1 MKRSLAFSLLTP
13 FLLSTTV
20 LSIAAISP
28 SGSQLVEI
36 MSALPVQ
43 DETRTFNVSNF
54 DKLDLGSAFIIHV
67 TRGSGYKVTA
77 SGRGDDLDDLEA
89 KVINNKLQVRY
100 KDKLGWNRNRQRVTV
115 NVTLPDLKSVSFSG
129 ASRSDVT
136 GFRNLKELAVDIS
149 GASTSTIEVD
159 AERVLV
165 DLSGAS
171 NVTLTGQ
178 AKRLDGEVSG
188 ATTLKAYDLKV
199 SSAKVD
205 LSGASSARMNVS
217 DRLDA
222 DASGA
227 SSLTYR
233 GSASIRSNTS
243 GASSIKSVDR

>member
-1 MKRSLAFSLLTP
+1 MKRSFAPHLSTLLLLA
-13 FLLSTTV
+13 TTV
-20 LSIAAISP
+20 LSVAAISP

-36 MSALPVQ
+36 MSNLPVQ

-54 DKLDLGSAFIIHV
+54 DQLDLGSAFTIHV
-67 TRGSGYKVTA
+67 TRGIGYKVTA
-77 SGRGDDLDDLEA
+77 SGRSDDLDDLEA
-89 KVINNKLQVRY
+89 KVNGNKLQVRY
-100 KDKLGWNRNRQRVTV
+100 KDKLGWGRNRQRVTV
-115 NVTLPDLKSVSFSG
+115 NVTMPNLRSVSFSG

-136 GFRNLKELAVDIS
+136 GFHNLKELGVDIS
-149 GASTSTIEVD
+149 GASTSNIEVD
-159 AERVLV
+159 AERVMI

-178 AKRLDGEVSG
+178 AKRVEGDVSG

-199 SSAKVD
+199 ANASID
-205 LSGASSARMNVS
+205 LSGASSARMHVT

-222 DASGA
+222 EASGA

>member
-1 MKRSLAFSLLTP
+1 MKRSLAFSLFTP
-13 FLLSTTV
+13 FLLSTTI

-43 DETRTFNVSNF
+43 EETRTFNVSNF
-54 DKLDLGSAFIIHV
+54 DKLDLGSAFTIHV

-89 KVINNKLQVRY
+89 KVISNKLQVRY

-115 NVTLPDLKSVSFSG
+115 TITLPDLKSVSFSG
-129 ASRSDVT
+129 ASKSDVT
-136 GFRNLKELAVDIS
+136 GFRNLKELGVDIS

-159 AERVLV
+159 AERVMV

-205 LSGASSARMNVS
+205 LSGASTARMNVS

>member
-1 MKRSLAFSLLTP
+1 MKRPFALTLLTP
-13 FLLSTTV
+13 FLLSVAV
-20 LSIAAISP
+20 LSVAAISP

-36 MSALPVQ
+36 MSNLSVQ
-43 DETRTFNVSNF
+43 DENRTFNVSNF
-54 DKLDLGSAFIIHV
+54 DRLDLGSAFIIHV
-67 TRGSGYKVTA
+67 SRGSGYKVTA
-77 SGRGDDLDDLEA
+77 SGRSSDLDDLEA
-89 KVINNKLQVRY
+89 KVISNKLQVRY
-100 KDKLGWNRNRQRVTV
+100 KDKNGWNRNRQRVTI
-115 NVTLPDLKSVSFSG
+115 NVTMPDLRSVSFSG

-136 GFRNLKELAVDIS
+136 GFRNLKELGIDIS

-159 AERVLV
+159 AERVMV

-178 AKRLDGEVSG
+178 AKRLEGEVSG

-199 SSAKVD
+199 ANATVD
-205 LSGASSARMNVS
+205 LSGASSARMNVT

-222 DASGA
+222 EASGA

-243 GASSIKSVDR
+243 GASSIKSVD

>member
-1 MKRSLAFSLLTP
+1 M
-13 FLLSTTV
+13 LSIAV

-28 SGSQLVEI
+28 SGSQLTEI
-36 MSALPVQ
+36 MSNLTVQ
-43 DETRTFNVSNF
+43 DETRTFNLSDF
-54 DKLDLGSAFIIHV
+54 DRLDLGSAFTIHV
-67 TRGSGYKVTA
+67 TKGSGYKVTA
-77 SGRGDDLDDLEA
+77 SGRSADLQDLEG
-89 KVINNKLQVRY
+89 KVVSNKLQIRY
-100 KDKLGWNRNRQRVTV
+100 KENLGWNRNRQRVTI

-136 GFRNLKELAVDIS
+136 GFRNLKELGVDIS

-159 AERVLV
+159 AERVNV

-178 AKRLDGEVSG
+178 SKRLEGEVSG

-199 SSAKVD
+199 ASAKVD
-205 LSGASSARMNVS
+205 LSGASSARLNVT

-222 DASGA
+222 EASGA
-227 SSLTYR
+227 SSLTYK

-243 GASSIKSVDR
+243 GASSIKSVD